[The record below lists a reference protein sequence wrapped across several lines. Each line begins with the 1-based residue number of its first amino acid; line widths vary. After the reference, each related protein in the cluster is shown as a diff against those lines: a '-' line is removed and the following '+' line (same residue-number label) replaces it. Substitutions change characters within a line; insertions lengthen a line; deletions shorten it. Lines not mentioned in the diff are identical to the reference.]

1 MIIAFFVIL
10 IIAVVVFYI
19 KKNSVSVRVNLP
31 GPATYA
37 FDIVGEASYQK
48 ALSKICGGKK
58 EDSAKQYVEAELYL
72 ENDNPHDNKAVC
84 VTIKGQTVG
93 YLSRNDAR
101 AFRKQVKELE
111 NKKPTFLCKALI
123 VGGWSRSKSD
133 KGNFGVKLDLPVA

>member
-1 MIIAFFVIL
+1 MRIVKLSKEALGVYTLAGCKAFFETV
-10 IIAVVVFYI
+10 
-19 KKNSVSVRVNLP
+19 LP
-31 GPATYA
+31 CENNE